1 MPGRHR
7 RFSNYHRS
15 SGPFSFGYLNPVMV
29 TPRVHRHRL
38 QGHPQN
44 GQYTSRSH
52 ARFTQPPT
60 TSIDA
65 HSHEIIISTSPL
77 DRAPESTRSSFGYLN
92 PVIVTPRAHRHRLP
106 AHPQN
111 GQYTSRTPHTT
122 TTANDQH
129 RNTLATPTI
138 TTPLHHP
145 PPPPPTTIETR
156 PQRKQSQVRPTGQHR
171 PHALTNEPAA
181 PPVHAAAA
189 AARRRSV
196 RLKRTNLRVRGLSLN
211 RSQQWTPLLRTTPP
225 LTTRSSTNDLAPLHR
240 M

>member
-15 SGPFSFGYLNPVMV
+15 SGPYSFGYLNPVMV

-52 ARFTQPPT
+52 ARCFTQPPT
-60 TSIDA
+60 TSIEA
-65 HSHEIIISTSPL
+65 HSHEIIIISTSPL
-77 DRAPESTRSSFGYLN
+77 DRARESTRSSFGYLN

-106 AHPQN
+106 GHPQN

-129 RNTLATPTI
+129 RNTLATRTI
-138 TTPLHHP
+138 TSPLD
-145 PPPPPTTIETR
+145 R
-156 PQRKQSQVRPTGQHR
+156 PAGQHR
-171 PHALTNEPAA
+171 LHALTNRPRR
-181 PPVHAAAA
+181 PCT
-189 AARRRSV
+189 RRRRRQEEDRFV
-196 RLKRTNLRVRGLSLN
+196 LSEQIFE
-211 RSQQWTPLLRTTPP
+211 SEG
-225 LTTRSSTNDLAPLHR
+225 
-240 M
+240 

>member
-15 SGPFSFGYLNPVMV
+15 YGPYSFGYLNPVMV

-38 QGHPQN
+38 QRHPQN

-52 ARFTQPPT
+52 APFTQPPR
-60 TSIDA
+60 TSIEA
-65 HSHEIIISTSPL
+65 QWHEMIASTSPL
-77 DRAPESTRSSFGYLN
+77 EQKREYKRSSFGSLN
-92 PVIVTPRAHRHRLP
+92 PVMVTPRAHRHRLP
-106 AHPQN
+106 GHRQN

-129 RNTLATPTI
+129 RNTLATS
-138 TTPLHHP
+138 
-145 PPPPPTTIETR
+145 
-156 PQRKQSQVRPTGQHR
+156 KKSQVRSTGQHR
-171 PHALTNEPAA
+171 LHALTNEPAA
-181 PPVHAAAA
+181 PPVHAA

-211 RSQQWTPLLRTTPP
+211 RSQQWTALLRTT
-225 LTTRSSTNDLAPLHR
+225 
-240 M
+240 